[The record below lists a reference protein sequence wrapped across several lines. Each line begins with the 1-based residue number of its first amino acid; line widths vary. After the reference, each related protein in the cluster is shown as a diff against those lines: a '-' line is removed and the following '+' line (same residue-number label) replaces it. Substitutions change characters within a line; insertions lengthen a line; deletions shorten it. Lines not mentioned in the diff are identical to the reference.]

1 VVTGTGLTLD
11 ARAYSFGFTSGIQSF
26 QSTTSSR
33 RGFEIGPTI
42 DVRLPASFSVEA
54 EAIYAPLRTTI
65 KTTSNGASELSQDV
79 SIGNWEI
86 PILAKRRFHTPF
98 VDPFIEAGPVFHVG
112 TGEVSHYGVT
122 GGLGVEWHVRRL
134 LIAPRLRYSHWA
146 ETQLYQGSEAVR
158 NKLEFITAFAF

>member
-1 VVTGTGLTLD
+1 MC
-11 ARAYSFGFTSGIQSF
+11 GF
-26 QSTTSSR
+26 
-33 RGFEIGPTI
+33 
-42 DVRLPASFSVEA
+42 LPASKVEA